1 MTDINQ
7 NQITNNYENP
17 LDHFRSYSYQFIMT
31 LASTTQAFANM
42 MGTGG
47 QGAPLFDLVNKA
59 KSPGDEIDVGGGQ
72 KAYLVLDTR
81 RFSQYAITD
90 LSMEHIY
97 GTGTAQNPSVPAN
110 TTHMKLID
118 TTGMSFFNLLLDL
131 FRNKIQSTRASSF
144 FLLTVL
150 FVGHKDDGTT
160 EVVSTCFIPL
170 MLLTMGFS
178 LDFRGSEYEI
188 DFMEMEGAPKPGA
201 PMEHLNYMGSI
212 QSITSKDQDNTI
224 EGMIAAL
231 EKQLNVQ
238 SLDFYQKYTNDAL
251 QKSGNSTKDNNKK
264 FGKLVQYMITVPEE
278 WRKYKCT
285 LAGRS
290 KNVEQMF
297 IAAKKDAVNTQE
309 VKQQVDL
316 VKLETDKAY
325 AQMSFAPTTT
335 VTDAVKGILECSL
348 DLLKE
353 ASEEKRKAGQARAYK
368 TIMTVTSDETTYVIH
383 IDIFPYNLPK
393 LETEKKDGGQTNT
406 STAQPGGSNVIGDAS
421 KIHNLMTYNYIFTG
435 KNSHIMNLEIK
446 YLPESAVALDMNLD
460 IGRSRFATNAAAG
473 QKKSGVQASADG
485 EKKTTSFSPDIRGSD
500 PIFIPLKSQD
510 QQNNTININTEQVSK
525 DQSVAAFKAKQEF
538 TQTYAYMHFLSSIS
552 LDMTI
557 RGNPNLIKK
566 YADRNARGG
575 IPPHK
580 QIISADEAQ
589 TLTKS
594 KNSAEDNYNKILA
607 KAISSSKAEYYNAY
621 VAPRIK
627 GPSTSNGQHDPLLDG
642 PDVSVEPV
650 FCKINML
657 APNVD
662 FNGNYVQGESM
673 FTDKFFFNGPY
684 MVLFVQTSFSNG
696 EFSHTLSMIPYD
708 VSGIVTQ
715 NDISSTAP
723 AKAG

>member
-42 MGTGG
+42 IGTGG
-47 QGAPLFDLVNKA
+47 QGAPLFDLVNQA

-557 RGNPNLIKK
+557 RGNPKM
-566 YADRNARGG
+566 
-575 IPPHK
+575 
-580 QIISADEAQ
+580 QEAA
-589 TLTKS
+589 S
-594 KNSAEDNYNKILA
+594 H
-607 KAISSSKAEYYNAY
+607 
-621 VAPRIK
+621 R
-627 GPSTSNGQHDPLLDG
+627 TSR
-642 PDVSVEPV
+642 
-650 FCKINML
+650 
-657 APNVD
+657 
-662 FNGNYVQGESM
+662 
-673 FTDKFFFNGPY
+673 
-684 MVLFVQTSFSNG
+684 SFLRMK
-696 EFSHTLSMIPYD
+696 HRR
-708 VSGIVTQ
+708 
-715 NDISSTAP
+715 
-723 AKAG
+723 